1 MPPMTKATLTPALR
15 LMHTTPAQFT
25 QRLAAMGEMWRWRW
39 NTCGPGGESTIFSW
53 IGDTEMRCAVGFE
66 PGSYPRVKIAGGVWD
81 AVELLSCTY
90 SAWRC
95 HILGMRGARNSDAGF
110 LRVVWAGLDLPTAH
124 VAPQPGERIE
134 HCNEVR

>member
-25 QRLAAMGEMWRWRW
+25 GRLKAMGEMWRWRW
-39 NTCGPGGESTIFSW
+39 NTCGPDGGATVFSQV
-53 IGDTEMRCAVGFE
+53 GDLALRCAVGFQVDQ
-66 PGSYPRVKIAGGVWD
+66 YPIVKVAGNTWD

-95 HILGMRGARNSDAGF
+95 HVLGMRGAKNSDAEF
-110 LRVVWAGLDLPTAH
+110 LRVVWVCLDLPMARN
-124 VAPQPGERIE
+124 APQPGEQIE